1 MRTVPLHCTALQVAT
16 QLPTVASE
24 LVQRLADLLRAY
36 NSRSCQLVLG
46 AGALHCAG
54 LKSVRRRGALHCQ
67 TVTVYCQTVYC
78 QTVYCQTV
86 TVYCQTV
93 TVRLCAVSVGLCTV
107 SVRLCTF
114 RSFFF
119 QPFHIDYFWLSSRG
133 GGDRE
138 GFVLHA

>member
-67 TVTVYCQTVYC
+67 TVTVYCQTV
-78 QTVYCQTV
+78 
-86 TVYCQTV
+86 